1 MRNTQVTRND
11 KLIKEKRH
19 DAFPTKGDWPEP
31 TQCTSCGAVFTKGRW
46 TWETIAGKAHHTTC
60 PACRRISE
68 NFPAGYVEIR
78 GAFFNG
84 HQDEI
89 LNLVHN
95 IEKVEKTAHPL
106 ERVMAVTPNG
116 QHTVITTTGIHIARR
131 IGEAMSRAYQG
142 DYSMQ
147 YADGEK
153 RIRIF
158 WQRD

>member
-1 MRNTQVTRND
+1 MRNINIRND
-11 KLIKEKRH
+11 KLIQEKRH
-19 DAFPTKGDWPEP
+19 DVFPSRDWPEP
-31 TQCTSCGAVFTKGRW
+31 TRCKSCGAGFTKGRW
-46 TWETIAGKAHHTTC
+46 TWEPIEGKANLITC

-68 NFPAGYVEIR
+68 NLPAGYVEIR
-78 GAFFNG
+78 GAFFYS

-95 IEKVEKTAHPL
+95 TEKVEKNEHPL
-106 ERVMAVTPNG
+106 ERIMSITPNG
-116 QHTVITTTGIHIARR
+116 QHTLITTTGIHIARR

-142 DYSMQ
+142 EYSIQ

-153 RIRIF
+153 RIRVF

>member
-1 MRNTQVTRND
+1 MRNAPNFRND

-19 DAFPTKGDWPEP
+19 DVFPAKGDWPEP
-31 TQCTSCGAVFTKGRW
+31 TACNTCGAMYLKGRW
-46 TWETIAGKAHHTTC
+46 TWETVEGKAHQTTC

-78 GAFFNG
+78 GTFFDG

-95 IEKVEKTAHPL
+95 IEKIEKTAHPL
-106 ERVMAVTPNG
+106 ERIMAVTPNVEK
-116 QHTVITTTGIHIARR
+116 TLITTTGIHIARR
-131 IGEAMSRAYQG
+131 IGEAMTRAYQG
-142 DYSMQ
+142 EYSMQ
-147 YADGEK
+147 YAEGEK
-153 RIRIF
+153 RIRIS

>member
-1 MRNTQVTRND
+1 MRNTPTFRQD

-19 DAFPTKGDWPEP
+19 DVFPAKGDWPEP
-31 TQCTSCGAVFTKGRW
+31 TVCVSCGATYSKGRW
-46 TWETIAGKAHHTTC
+46 TWEKVEGKANKTTC

-78 GAFFNG
+78 GSFFDG

-95 IEKVEKTAHPL
+95 IEKIEKAAHPL
-106 ERVMAVTPNG
+106 ERIMEVTLNG
-116 QHTVITTTGIHIARR
+116 QKTLITTTGIHIARR

-142 DYSMQ
+142 EYSMQ

-153 RIRIF
+153 RIRVR
-158 WQRD
+158 WERD

>member
-1 MRNTQVTRND
+1 MVLRIR
-11 KLIKEKRH
+11 KAAGLGKRS
-19 DAFPTKGDWPEP
+19 K
-31 TQCTSCGAVFTKGRW
+31 
-46 TWETIAGKAHHTTC
+46 GKAHLTTC
-60 PACRRISE
+60 PACHRISE

-78 GAFFNG
+78 GTFFDG

-95 IEKVEKTAHPL
+95 IEKIEKMAHPL
-106 ERVMAVTPNG
+106 EMIMAVTPHG
-116 QHTVITTTGIHIARR
+116 EKTLITTTGIHIARR

-142 DYSMQ
+142 EYSVQ

-153 RIRIF
+153 RIRVL